1 MHSKFLFTCHFSIPL
16 SLPLSFN
23 SILYTGRGKMD
34 QMTYPKAREEEM
46 EEKPWPRQFS
56 DYMSHGW
63 KKKAGK
69 ELS

>member
-1 MHSKFLFTCHFSIPL
+1 
-16 SLPLSFN
+16 
-23 SILYTGRGKMD
+23 MD

-63 KKKAGK
+63 KKKSREGIVITWNIEEVRRASVK
-69 ELS
+69 QY